1 MSTTAAET
9 PAAHF
14 SGAIPAPTK
23 MLKLLFIVEND
34 VPHAAAGGFYAIY
47 KFAEFLS
54 QRGHSIAIYGVH
66 DMNWVDEISEVL
78 LFGSRAKG
86 NYKIGSDVDLAIKG
100 DRVTPTTVLEL
111 SDCLNE
117 EKPLPYFF
125 DVIQYETIDEL
136 RLVEHIDRV
145 GIVIFGQTALI
156 PTGLG
161 INAQNPDLR

>member
-1 MSTTAAET
+1 MLYGLRDSDIVHITD
-9 PAAHF
+9 
-14 SGAIPAPTK
+14 AI
-23 MLKLLFIVEND
+23 
-34 VPHAAAGGFYAIY
+34 
-47 KFAEFLS
+47 S
-54 QRGHSIAIYGVH
+54 QF
-66 DMNWVDEISEVL
+66 DEISEVL

-100 DRVTPTTVLEL
+100 DRVTHMTVLEL

-145 GIVIFGQTALI
+145 GIMIFGQTSLI

-161 INAQNPDLR
+161 INSQNSDLR

>member
-1 MSTTAAET
+1 MLQGLRDSDIVHITD
-9 PAAHF
+9 
-14 SGAIPAPTK
+14 AI
-23 MLKLLFIVEND
+23 
-34 VPHAAAGGFYAIY
+34 
-47 KFAEFLS
+47 S
-54 QRGHSIAIYGVH
+54 QF
-66 DMNWVDEISEVL
+66 DEISEVL

-86 NYKIGSDVDLAIKG
+86 NYKIGSDVDLAIEG
-100 DRVTPTTVLEL
+100 DRVTPTMVLEL

-145 GIVIFGQTALI
+145 GIVIFGQTSLI

-161 INAQNPDLR
+161 INEYNPDLRQGIAIK